1 MSPDMTEY
9 FTAVSYTS
17 MTGTDRSF
25 KSHKTTILLCL
36 CWYPQRQ
43 FHLGMRKVRVRSL
56 NRDVRNHG
64 HREHSCHREP
74 EESNRTNCRMLRI
87 PQREE
92 SKSRWR
98 SVDVYNAFGWPL
110 FNATTEGKGC
120 RFNTTHCIRSDRI
133 ITCVRM
139 YRLWWLG
146 T

>member
-1 MSPDMTEY
+1 MAARQLSIDKNLYSRQNANVTREVLYRDVPDMTEY
-9 FTAVSYTS
+9 STAVSYTP

-43 FHLGMRKVRVRSL
+43 FHLGVRKVGVRSL

-87 PQREE
+87 PRREE

-98 SVDVYNAFGWPL
+98 SVEVYNAFG
-110 FNATTEGKGC
+110 
-120 RFNTTHCIRSDRI
+120 
-133 ITCVRM
+133 
-139 YRLWWLG
+139 
-146 T
+146 